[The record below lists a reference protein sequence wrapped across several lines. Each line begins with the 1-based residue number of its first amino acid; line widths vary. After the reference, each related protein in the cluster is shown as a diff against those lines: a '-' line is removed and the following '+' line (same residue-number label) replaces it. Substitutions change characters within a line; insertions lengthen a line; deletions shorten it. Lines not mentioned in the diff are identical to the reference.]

1 MGLVVINPGKWLGRI
16 EKVWPMVKVKV
27 DGDGGEEALCHHQQ
41 HHQQQ
46 QSWRLELILLLPW
59 FASDHLT
66 AGKMET
72 IKVKSCLK
80 IVTFV
85 LSRLQSLILFQPSFL
100 SNILSEKIE
109 MIQKFNSS
117 MVPLFAI

>member
-46 QSWRLELILLLPW
+46 SWRLELILLLPW
-59 FASDHLT
+59 FASDNLT

-100 SNILSEKIE
+100 SNISSEKIE

>member
-1 MGLVVINPGKWLGRI
+1 
-16 EKVWPMVKVKV
+16 MVKVKV

-59 FASDHLT
+59 FASNNLT

-72 IKVKSCLK
+72 IKIKSCLK

-85 LSRLQSLILFQPSFL
+85 LSRLQSLILFQSSFL